1 VNHLHRIAAA
11 SCCLFASCCLPS
23 ISFAD
28 TPSSSSSSVVL
39 YGIIDSGFEY
49 INNAAPPAVKGQGNE
64 DLFRATSGNMSGSR
78 WGLKGVEDLGGGT
91 KTFFLLESGFN
102 ATSGASLQGG
112 RLFGRLAYVGL
123 ADKTFGSV
131 SLGRQGG
138 LFLDWMSKYNPL
150 DNAVYAIKMQDTAF
164 SDRLD
169 NTARY
174 EKKFGPVDAL
184 VQYSAGYDTV
194 TYGTQPPGNT
204 LQARV
209 IEAGLRYTLGNLS
222 AALVYD
228 QKNGGSTSPTAA
240 HTTKVGGYY
249 GDMDRRIGVGL
260 KYRAGATDL
269 FAGYR
274 YLNSQAIH
282 LSALDT
288 GPVEA
293 SSLYWLGTTYHATYA
308 LNFSGTAMYQKFY
321 GTARAP
327 LSFQVSSDYFLS
339 KRTDVYVNL
348 GYVINRNGSDL
359 GLNGFGSANNVV
371 PGTNQFGTQAGIR
384 HTF

>member
-1 VNHLHRIAAA
+1 VTTLHRIAAA

-23 ISFAD
+23 TSFAD
-28 TPSSSSSSVVL
+28 TSSTSSVTL
-39 YGIIDSGFEY
+39 YGIIDSGFEF
-49 INNAAPPAVKGQGNE
+49 INNAAAVKGQSNQ

-78 WGLKGVEDLGGGT
+78 WGIKGSEDLGGGT
-91 KTFFLLESGFN
+91 NAFFLLENGFN
-102 ATSGASLQGG
+102 VTNGALLQGS

-123 ADKTFGSV
+123 DNKSYGAL

-150 DNAVYAIKMQDTAF
+150 DNAVYAIKMQDPAF

-169 NTARY
+169 NTVRY
-174 EKKFGPVDAL
+174 KKEFGAFTAL

-194 TYGTQPPGNT
+194 TYGTQPAGNT

-209 IEAGLRYTLGNLS
+209 IEAGLRYTQGNLS
-222 AALVYD
+222 AAVIYD
-228 QKNGGSTSPTAA
+228 QKNGGGTTPTTA
-240 HTTKVGGYY
+240 HTTAAGGYY
-249 GDMDRRIGVGL
+249 GDQDRRIGVGL
-260 KYRAGATDL
+260 KYKLNTTDL

-282 LSALDT
+282 LSTLDT
-288 GPVEA
+288 GPVEVT
-293 SSLYWLGTTYHATYA
+293 SLYWLGATYHASYT
-308 LNFSGTAMYQKFY
+308 LQFSGTAMYQNFY
-321 GTARAP
+321 GTSRDP

-339 KRTDVYVNL
+339 KRTDLYANL
-348 GYVINRNGSDL
+348 GYVINRNGSNL
-359 GLNGFGSANNVV
+359 GLNGFGSNVV
-371 PGTNQFGTQAGIR
+371 AGANQFGVQAGVR